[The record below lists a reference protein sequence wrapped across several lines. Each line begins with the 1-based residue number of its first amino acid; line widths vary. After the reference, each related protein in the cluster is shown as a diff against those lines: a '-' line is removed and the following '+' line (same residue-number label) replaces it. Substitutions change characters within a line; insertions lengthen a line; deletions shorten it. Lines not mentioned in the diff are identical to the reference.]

1 MAAVDDDSLQQLR
14 SRATQLLLKENWHD
28 YIAVCSLIVNAAAAA
43 AGDRRAARSGAV
55 DFTDWVLAGFAGK
68 CPDLAEHV
76 GAVEIRRRAN
86 HGGRR
91 RGLFAARN
99 IESGA
104 TLMIS
109 KAVAVGRG
117 VIPHD
122 AADDGGEKMV
132 VWKELIDKVLDAAE
146 KSPTTA
152 SLIYT
157 LSTGDEDEDEHD
169 LPVPDIARFKQQQD
183 ELDDG
188 AAMAAAPLDVDKI
201 LKVLDVNCLTE
212 EASPSANLLGS
223 NGVVNCGVGLWILP
237 AFINHSCHPNARRT
251 HAGDHAIVHASR
263 DIKAGEE
270 ITFAYFDVLTPLI
283 KRREAARAWGFECHC
298 DRCVFEAGGGDA
310 VLGQELTNLEN
321 ELVNGRGDMG
331 ELVVRLEEKMRKSM
345 VKERRKGFLRASFWN
360 AYSAL
365 FDSDKLMRKWGRRVP
380 GEAAVA
386 ESVAGAIGGN
396 ESVLK
401 AMLRGADNGNGCGN
415 RLEVEDKVV
424 RIGRATY
431 GKIVK
436 RQAMRALF
444 RLTLDGDIV
453 IKDRISTFIK
463 TSVTEI
469 TTLIYTEPFMNSL
482 MEEAHAM
489 PVTSFFP
496 LAGIHKLIA
505 IFLVVLS
512 WILVHKWSLRNQKGP
527 RSWPIIGAT
536 VEQLKNYHRMHDWL
550 VEYLS
555 KYRTVTVDMPF
566 TSYTYIADPV
576 NVEHVLKTNFT
587 NYPKGEV
594 YRSYMDVLLGDGIFN
609 ADGEM
614 WRKQRKTASFEFAS
628 KNLRDFSTVVFR
640 EYSLKLS
647 SILNQACKESRVVD
661 MQELFMRMTLDSIC
675 KVGFGVEIGT
685 LSPDLPENSFAQAFD
700 AANIIVTLRFID
712 PLWRLKKFL
721 HVGSE
726 ALLEQSMKLVDDF
739 TYSVIRRRKAE
750 IVQARAS
757 GKQEKIK
764 HDILSRFIELG
775 ESGDGDGD
783 GGEGGISSFGDEKS
797 LRDVVLNFVIAGRDT
812 TATTLSWFTYM
823 AMTHP
828 SVADKLRRELTAF
841 ESDRAAEE
849 GITLLPT
856 TPTPHRIAQFAS
868 LLSYDSLGK
877 LNYLHACVTET
888 LRLYPAVPQDPK
900 GIVEDDVLPDG
911 TRVRAGGMVTYVPYS
926 MGRMEYN
933 WGPDAASFVP
943 ERWLTGDG
951 GGFRNASPFKFTAFQ
966 AGPRICLGKD
976 SAYLQM
982 KMALAIL
989 FRFYR
994 FELVE
999 NHPVKYRMMTIL
1011 SMAHGLKVRVSA
1023 SL

>member
-1 MAAVDDDSLQQLR
+1 
-14 SRATQLLLKENWHD
+14 
-28 YIAVCSLIVNAAAAA
+28 
-43 AGDRRAARSGAV
+43 
-55 DFTDWVLAGFAGK
+55 
-68 CPDLAEHV
+68 
-76 GAVEIRRRAN
+76 
-86 HGGRR
+86 
-91 RGLFAARN
+91 
-99 IESGA
+99 
-104 TLMIS
+104 
-109 KAVAVGRG
+109 
-117 VIPHD
+117 
-122 AADDGGEKMV
+122 
-132 VWKELIDKVLDAAE
+132 
-146 KSPTTA
+146 
-152 SLIYT
+152 
-157 LSTGDEDEDEHD
+157 
-169 LPVPDIARFKQQQD
+169 
-183 ELDDG
+183 
-188 AAMAAAPLDVDKI
+188 
-201 LKVLDVNCLTE
+201 
-212 EASPSANLLGS
+212 
-223 NGVVNCGVGLWILP
+223 
-237 AFINHSCHPNARRT
+237 
-251 HAGDHAIVHASR
+251 
-263 DIKAGEE
+263 
-270 ITFAYFDVLTPLI
+270 
-283 KRREAARAWGFECHC
+283 
-298 DRCVFEAGGGDA
+298 
-310 VLGQELTNLEN
+310 
-321 ELVNGRGDMG
+321 
-331 ELVVRLEEKMRKSM
+331 
-345 VKERRKGFLRASFWN
+345 
-360 AYSAL
+360 
-365 FDSDKLMRKWGRRVP
+365 
-380 GEAAVA
+380 
-386 ESVAGAIGGN
+386 
-396 ESVLK
+396 
-401 AMLRGADNGNGCGN
+401 
-415 RLEVEDKVV
+415 
-424 RIGRATY
+424 
-431 GKIVK
+431 
-436 RQAMRALF
+436 
-444 RLTLDGDIV
+444 
-453 IKDRISTFIK
+453 
-463 TSVTEI
+463 
-469 TTLIYTEPFMNSL
+469 

-496 LAGIHKLIA
+496 VAGIHKLIA

-555 KYRTVTVDMPF
+555 KDRTVTVDMPF

-647 SILNQACKESRVVD
+647 SILSQACKAGRVVD

-750 IVQARAS
+750 ILQARAS

-775 ESGDGDGD
+775 EAGGD
-783 GGEGGISSFGDEKS
+783 EGGGSFGDDKS

-828 SVADKLRRELTAF
+828 AVADKLRRELAAF
-841 ESDRAAEE
+841 EDERAREE
-849 GITLLPT
+849 GVALADAAGEASFAA
-856 TPTPHRIAQFAS
+856 RVAQFAS
-868 LLSYDSLGK
+868 LLSYDAVGK
-877 LNYLHACVTET
+877 L
-888 LRLYPAVPQDPK
+888 DPK

-911 TRVRAGGMVTYVPYS
+911 TKVRAGGMVTYVPYS

-933 WGPDAASFVP
+933 WGPDAASFRP
-943 ERWLTGDG
+943 ERWLSGDG
-951 GGFRNASPFKFTAFQ
+951 GAFRNASPFKFTAFQ

-989 FRFYR
+989 FRFYT
-994 FELVE
+994 FDLVE
-999 NHPVKYRMMTIL
+999 DHPVKYRMMTIL
-1011 SMAHGLKVRVSA
+1011 SMAHGLKVRVST
-1023 SL
+1023 SV